1 MDKTKVII
9 LGTVSGA
16 VLLLLLF
23 VIGFLSQEKEEPR
36 YQVEATLNFW
46 GVEDSALAY
55 EEIIRNFENIYPN
68 VKIEYRGFED
78 VDSYERTLLNALAAG
93 TGPDIFMVRNND
105 LFKKYDKITPIPE
118 TYYTLLELRND
129 FPEVVEKDFVADGV
143 IYSLPLS
150 IDTLSLIYNKDIFN
164 EEAVV
169 FPPKTWEDFRDLVP
183 QLVRYDEN
191 GRVKRAAAAMGGTS
205 RNIKNAKDILSLL
218 MMQFGASMVSDDY
231 KTATFSVREGES
243 ALEFYVQFANPIS
256 EYYTWDDYMS
266 DSIGA
271 FAKEEAVM
279 LIDYSS
285 AVNEIKSR
293 APFLNIGVAPVPKP
307 KNTEKQMSYASYWG
321 YTVSNQSKYPG
332 VAWDFILYMT
342 LDPKNAES
350 YLKSTKRPP
359 ALLVLID
366 KYKSN
371 PDFLVFARQALI
383 AKSWTEPDPELVN
396 KIFSNMI
403 EAVTRE
409 GVPPSRAIKDAEN
422 EVTRLMQTG
431 F

>member
-9 LGTVSGA
+9 LSIIGGA
-16 VLLLLLF
+16 VLLLVLF

-55 EEIIRNFENIYPN
+55 EEIIGNFENIYPN
-68 VKIEYRGFED
+68 VKVEYRGFED

-129 FPEVVEKDFVADGV
+129 SPEVVEKDFVLADGV
-143 IYSLPLS
+143 IYALPLS

-191 GRVKRAAAAMGGTS
+191 GRVKRAAAAMGGA

-243 ALEFYVQFANPIS
+243 ALEFYTQFANPIS

-271 FAKEEAVM
+271 FAKEEAAM

-285 AVNEIKSR
+285 AVHEIKSR
-293 APFLNIGVAPVPKP
+293 APFLNIGVAPVPQP
-307 KNTEKQMSYASYWG
+307 KNAEKQMSYASYWG
-321 YTVSNQSKYPG
+321 YTVSSQSKYPG

-359 ALLVLID
+359 ALSVLID
-366 KYKSN
+366 KYKNN
-371 PDFLVFARQALI
+371 PDFSVFARQALI